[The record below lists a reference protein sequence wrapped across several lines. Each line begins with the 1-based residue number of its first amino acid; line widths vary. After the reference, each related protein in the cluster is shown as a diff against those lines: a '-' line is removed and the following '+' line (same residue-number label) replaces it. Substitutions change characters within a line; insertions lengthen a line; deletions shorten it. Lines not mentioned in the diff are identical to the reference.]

1 MPCGSTAQDS
11 FPQGTDV
18 KSLYG
23 KGSMIVACVFV
34 LGFFLGRIRAVGE
47 LLAGLHLELWVLYA
61 LLFIVGIGIG
71 ANTGAFGVMK
81 KMHARIMLVP
91 IAVIAGTLLGS
102 GIATLFLPGITLL
115 QGLAVGAGFGYYS
128 LSSVI
133 ISKIEGETLGLIAL
147 VSNLIREIITL
158 FLSGPIARLFGPLAP
173 IAAGGATA
181 MDTSLPVITRASGST
196 YAVVAVFSGMV
207 LTLLVPFVIPL
218 LLKF

>member
-1 MPCGSTAQDS
+1 MSCGSPAQAS
-11 FPQGTDV
+11 LPEGSDV
-18 KSLYG
+18 KKSYG
-23 KGSMIVACVFV
+23 KGSLIVACVFL
-34 LGFFLGRIRAVGE
+34 LGFFLGRSGAVPE
-47 LLAGLHLELWVLYA
+47 RLAGLHPEMWVLYV

-71 ANTGAFGVMK
+71 ANTGAFGVVK
-81 KMHARIMLVP
+81 RMHARILLVP
-91 IAVIAGTLLGS
+91 LAVIAGTLLGS
-102 GIATLFLPGITLL
+102 GIATLFLPEITLP

-147 VSNLIREIITL
+147 VSNLVREIITL

-181 MDTSLPVITRASGST
+181 MDTTLPVITRAAGRA

-207 LTLLVPFVIPL
+207 LTLLVPFIVPL